1 MQLANN
7 KPALTVWT
15 TIPMSHNNISLQIYI
30 SNPDYDQSCG
40 RFWEKQKHKKQ
51 KQNWGQCSSLFA
63 TLQYEAT
70 RHTQQKKKNCGAVTK
85 SMSNCIWP
93 QLYSSEHL
101 SLSGLLWNHTQARA
115 HGDTHTRTHTDI
127 RAREHEH
134 MGARAH
140 KTHIHAGLNT
150 EHGQSKAISLCALER
165 EK

>member
-30 SNPDYDQSCG
+30 SNPDYGQSCG

-63 TLQYEAT
+63 TLQYETT
-70 RHTQQKKKNCGAVTK
+70 RHTQQKKNCGAVTK
-85 SMSNCIWP
+85 SMSNCIRP

-115 HGDTHTRTHTDI
+115 HGDTHTHVHTQTY
-127 RAREHEH
+127 ARENTNTW
-134 MGARAH
+134 ARGH
-140 KTHIHAGLNT
+140 TKHTYTLD
-150 EHGQSKAISLCALER
+150 
-165 EK
+165 

>member
-70 RHTQQKKKNCGAVTK
+70 RHTQQKKKLWCSHKVNVKLHSAAALQQWAFKLIWLAVK
-85 SMSNCIWP
+85 P
-93 QLYSSEHL
+93 HA
-101 SLSGLLWNHTQARA
+101 GARA
-115 HGDTHTRTHTDI
+115 RGHTHTDI